1 MCIFVKVI
9 KFMKTDNTSQLN
21 FSLVGFTSIQIGIYI
36 LLAAFAI
43 ETLLL
48 DFLDTDTLGLSSEI
62 NLVIAIATI
71 TFFTVLF
78 SFFALFF
85 KGKRNAKQQQLQL
98 WNKKSVATFWI
109 ILISFLSIYG
119 ILFFV
124 YTQNLE
130 DFITPTF
137 LLFYGLL
144 LFAFHK
150 KERKNLLVI
159 SGICLLF
166 SIICFMIPT
175 YWYSSLVILGVAHIT
190 YGVVNR

>member
-1 MCIFVKVI
+1 MKVI

-48 DFLDTDTLGLSSEI
+48 DFLDADTLGLSSEI
-62 NLVIAIATI
+62 NLVIAITTI

-150 KERKNLLVI
+150 KERKNLLII

-166 SIICFMIPT
+166 SIICFTIPT

>member
-1 MCIFVKVI
+1 
-9 KFMKTDNTSQLN
+9 MKTDQNSQLN
-21 FSLVGFTSIQIGIYI
+21 FSLSGFTSIQIGIYI
-36 LLAAFAI
+36 LLAAYTI

-48 DFLDTDTLGLSSEI
+48 DFSDTDTLGLSSEI
-62 NLVIAIATI
+62 NLVIAIASI
-71 TFFTVLF
+71 TFLTLLF

-85 KGKRNAKQQQLQL
+85 KGKRNAKKQNLQL
-98 WNKKSVATFWI
+98 WNQKSISSLWI

-119 ILFFV
+119 VLFFA
-124 YTQNLE
+124 YTKDLA

-137 LLFYGLL
+137 LIFYGLL

-190 YGVVNR
+190 YGVVVKE